1 MSIGISKLMILLQY
15 IIETLLIAVIS
26 FPLSYLVS
34 INLAGSL
41 GILFGK
47 TANIE
52 VTLEHFYI
60 VAICGI
66 ILLVISTISSCIPVM
81 RYKPKEILSQME

>member
-66 ILLVISTISSCIPVM
+66 ILLVISTFSSCIPVM